1 LNRVHSGRL
10 PTLALLIPL
19 VLAIVMGG
27 CARHDDLVGTVTQIS
42 PQLCIGR
49 HAALGSCFSETAG
62 SDVLSGL
69 QVGECVQVTVA
80 DRAITKVEPVPAA
93 NHRDDCPG
101 S

>member
-1 LNRVHSGRL
+1 MNRVHNGRL
-10 PTLALLIPL
+10 PALALLMPF
-19 VLAIVMGG
+19 VLAIVAGG
-27 CARHDDLVGTVTQIS
+27 CARHDDMVGTVTRIG

-49 HAALGSCFSETAG
+49 HAALGGCFAETAG

-69 QVGECVQVTVA
+69 HVGECVQVTVA
-80 DRAITKVEPVPAA
+80 DRAVTKVEPVPAA